1 MILWKLG
8 VHMYNKGG
16 LIPLIG
22 LPKTQHLLN
31 ISLRPETMK
40 QLEKKNLQD
49 FGVGKDIFEQDIKQ

>member
-1 MILWKLG
+1 
-8 VHMYNKGG
+8 MYNKGG

-40 QLEKKNLQD
+40 QLEKKPSGLWGGQGH
-49 FGVGKDIFEQDIKQ
+49 F